1 MAAKVRVLV
10 AVDGSKHS
18 EAAVEFLRAL
28 KPGAETEFVVLT
40 VIEPVRTVYAAG
52 DPLLGPEVYRLM
64 EEYLAAQEAEAKEY
78 AGQVAGRLSEWGSP
92 TEPVVLTGQPAD
104 GVVQVARE
112 RRADLVVMGAR
123 GLNPILYW
131 ILGSVS
137 HHVVRY
143 APCSVLVVK
152 RRDGRPPVPSGRPW
166 RVLLAA
172 DPSPYAAFGADLLTR
187 LPFGSD
193 TEVRTVAV
201 GHEPAQPAPAQPEAQ
216 SVWEALAEAEERNA
230 QAAADRLA
238 ARLRTRYPAATSELR
253 LGDPADQLIRIAREW
268 PADLVVIGARGTSE
282 RREAPIGNVTQ
293 KVLGH
298 APCPVLV
305 ARPRQPAGSTPG

>member
-1 MAAKVRVLV
+1 MAAKLRVLV

-18 EAAVEFLRAL
+18 EAAVEFMRAL
-28 KPGAETEFVVLT
+28 RPGAETEFIVLT

-78 AGQVAGRLSEWGSP
+78 ASRVAAQLGEWGSP
-92 TEPVVLTGQPAD
+92 AETVVLTGQPAEE
-104 GVVQVARE
+104 VVQVAQE
-112 RRADLVVMGAR
+112 RRADLVLMGAR

-143 APCSVLVVK
+143 APCSVLIVK
-152 RRDGRPPVPSGRPW
+152 LREGRAPVPTDRPW

-172 DPSPYAAFGADLLTR
+172 DPSPHSAFGADLLTR
-187 LPFGSD
+187 LPLGSD
-193 TEVRTVAV
+193 TEVRAVAV
-201 GHEPAQPAPAQPEAQ
+201 VQEPARPTPAQEEARR
-216 SVWEALAEAEERNA
+216 VWEALLEAEERSA
-230 QAAADRLA
+230 QAAAERLA

-253 LGDPADQLIRIAREW
+253 LGDPADQLVRMAREW

-282 RREAPIGNVTQ
+282 RKEAPIGNVTQ

-305 ARPRQPAGSTPG
+305 ARPRQPALPTGG